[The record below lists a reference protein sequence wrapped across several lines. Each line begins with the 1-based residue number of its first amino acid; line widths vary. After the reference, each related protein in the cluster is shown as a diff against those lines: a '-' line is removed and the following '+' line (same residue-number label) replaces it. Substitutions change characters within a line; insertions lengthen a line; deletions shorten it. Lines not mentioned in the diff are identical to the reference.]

1 MLSGLAL
8 NKGLSSMDITTVVGL
23 VAGFTLIVMGIMNGG
38 EIASFIDTPSLLITL
53 GGTVAATLVA
63 FPLQTVVNLVS
74 VMQKAFFFKSLPPSE
89 LIEKIVGFAET
100 ARREGILA
108 LETAAQEVDDAFMGT
123 GIRLAVDGTE
133 PELIQTI
140 LETELSFVEE
150 RHKSGAGIFGSMGT
164 LAPAFGMIGTLVGLV
179 NMLRALDDPSAIGP
193 GMATALITTFYGA
206 VVANLI
212 FLPIEGK
219 LKVRSGEELLQKRM
233 IMEGIMSIQSGDNP
247 RIVEQKLNVFIAPK
261 LRQISDEEEE

>member
-1 MLSGLAL
+1 
-8 NKGLSSMDITTVVGL
+8 MDITTIVGL

-38 EIASFIDTPSLLITL
+38 QIASFIDTPSLLITL

-133 PELIQTI
+133 PELIQTFSK
-140 LETELSFVEE
+140 LSFHSWRNDTNPVLESLD
-150 RHKSGAGIFGSMGT
+150 KWGA
-164 LAPAFGMIGTLVGLV
+164 
-179 NMLRALDDPSAIGP
+179 
-193 GMATALITTFYGA
+193 
-206 VVANLI
+206 
-212 FLPIEGK
+212 
-219 LKVRSGEELLQKRM
+219 
-233 IMEGIMSIQSGDNP
+233 
-247 RIVEQKLNVFIAPK
+247 
-261 LRQISDEEEE
+261 

>member
-1 MLSGLAL
+1 
-8 NKGLSSMDITTVVGL
+8 MDITTIVGL
-23 VAGFTLIVMGIMNGG
+23 VAGFTLIVMGIFNGG
-38 EIASFIDTPSLLITL
+38 ELINFYDVPSLLITI
-53 GGTVAATLVA
+53 GGTIAATLVCY
-63 FPLQTVVNLVS
+63 PLQQIVGIAS
-74 VMQKAFFFKSLPPSE
+74 IGQKSFFHKSIPPTE

-108 LETAAQEVDDAFMGT
+108 LEQAVQEIDDVFMAS

-140 LETELSFVEE
+140 LETELSFVDE
-150 RHKSGAGIFGSMGT
+150 RHKAGAGIFDFMGQVG
-164 LAPAFGMIGTLVGLV
+164 PAFGMIGTLVGLV

-206 VVANLI
+206 VTANLI
-212 FLPIEGK
+212 YIPIAGK
-219 LKVRSGEELLQKRM
+219 LKIRSAQESLQKRM

-247 RIVEQKLNVFIAPK
+247 RIVEQKLNVFIAPA
-261 LRQISDEEEE
+261 LRSISEEGEE